1 MAGATGSSAVHVA
14 AGLSAALTTQ
24 SETSS
29 MTGWPASGST
39 RALAVQSRRRPRK
52 MKNAIRMFTVG
63 PPAMTMTFFHHAI
76 L

>member
-1 MAGATGSSAVHVA
+1 LAVQTRPSSD
-14 AGLSAALTTQ
+14 ALTTQ

-29 MTGWPASGST
+29 MTGFPASGST
-39 RALAVQSRRRPRK
+39 ERWPYVANTARK

-63 PPAMTMTFFHHAI
+63 PPAMTMTFFHHGI